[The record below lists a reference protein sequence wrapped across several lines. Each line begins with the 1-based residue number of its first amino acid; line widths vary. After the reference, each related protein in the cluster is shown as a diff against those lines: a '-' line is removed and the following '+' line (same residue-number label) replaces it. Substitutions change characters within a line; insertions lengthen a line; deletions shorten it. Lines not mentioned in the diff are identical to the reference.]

1 MLSNTNQI
9 TARMAFSVCKK
20 MMEVQKE
27 SLAESRGGNGIQLAA
42 AEAPSNASSDQLDDQ
57 NQR

>member
-1 MLSNTNQI
+1 
-9 TARMAFSVCKK
+9 MAFSVCKK

-27 SLAESRGGNGIQLAA
+27 SLAERRGGNGIQLAA

-57 NQR
+57 NQW